1 MDGIPLAAGDE
12 TRMAVLALLS
22 RGPASRAVI
31 ARELELS
38 PATVSQVT
46 RRLIRQ
52 GVVET
57 LAFAPSDGGRPG
69 QLLGLVGGAGHAIGV
84 KLAADHLV
92 LVDVG
97 LDGEV
102 RSRRTESFDAPAP
115 DAIER
120 LVEIL
125 QGISAAG
132 SGRLLGIGVGV
143 PGVVARPDVGTVDA
157 AVLGW
162 SNMPLGAY
170 LRRAMGVPVLIE
182 NDVKAL
188 AVAEHVYG
196 RGRERE
202 NFAVLTIGRGLG
214 FARFSRGALD
224 RGAHG
229 GAGELGHVVI
239 KPGGSLC
246 ACGNRGCLEAYVSAG
261 ALADSARSRG
271 ILRAEEGFEALL
283 RLADSGD
290 AVACEIFAKAA
301 QRLAQA
307 VAGPVAAIDPEVVF
321 VAGEGTA
328 AWRHWD
334 SAFRQALAR
343 RLPESM
349 RNLAVE
355 VDEWDESNWAHGA
368 AAIVLATPF
377 DRHALAGHQRPE
389 VLARL
394 HGSIAPGEGTDA
406 LPAPASGTHL
416 AGEYVPPA

>member
-1 MDGIPLAAGDE
+1 MEGMPLAAGDE

-22 RGPASRAVI
+22 REPLSRAAI
-31 ARELELS
+31 ARELDLS

-46 RRLIRQ
+46 RRLIKQ
-52 GVVET
+52 GVVKT
-57 LAFAPSDGGRPG
+57 LSFAPSDGGRPG
-69 QLLGLVGGAGHAIGV
+69 QLLGLIGGAGRAIGV

-102 RSRRTESFDAPAP
+102 RSTRTEPFDALSP

-120 LVEIL
+120 LVETL
-125 QGISAAG
+125 LHMSAGG

-143 PGVVARPDVGTVDA
+143 PGVVARPDIGTVDA

-162 SNMPLGAY
+162 SGMPLGAY

-182 NDVKAL
+182 NDVKSL

-202 NFAVLTIGRGLG
+202 NFAVITIGRGIG

-229 GAGELGHVVI
+229 GAGELGHVIVT
-239 KPGGSLC
+239 PGGPQC
-246 ACGNRGCLEAYVSAG
+246 ACGSRGCLEAYVSAG
-261 ALADSARSRG
+261 ALVASARSQG
-271 ILRAEEGFEALL
+271 IVQGKDGFEELMH
-283 RLADSGD
+283 LADGGD
-290 AVACEIFAKAA
+290 PRACEIFAKAA

-307 VAGPVAAIDPEVVF
+307 AAGPIAAIDPEVVF
-321 VAGEGTA
+321 VAGEGTV
-328 AWRHWD
+328 AWKHWD
-334 SAFRQALAR
+334 NAFRQALGR

-349 RNLAVE
+349 RSLPVE

-394 HGSIAPGEGTDA
+394 HGSA
-406 LPAPASGTHL
+406 APA
-416 AGEYVPPA
+416 

>member
-1 MDGIPLAAGDE
+1 MAILA
-12 TRMAVLALLS
+12 VLS

-31 ARELELS
+31 ARELDLS

-46 RRLIRQ
+46 RRLISQ

-57 LAFAPSDGGRPG
+57 LSFAPSDGGRPG

-84 KLAADHLV
+84 KLAADHVV

-97 LDGEV
+97 LDGQV
-102 RSRRTESFDAPAP
+102 LSRRTETFDAVSA

-125 QGISAAG
+125 RRMSGEG
-132 SGRLLGIGVGV
+132 RGRLLGIGVGV
-143 PGVVARPDVGTVDA
+143 PGVVVHPDVGTVDT

-170 LRRAMGVPVLIE
+170 LRRVTGVPVLIE

-202 NFAVLTIGRGLG
+202 NFAVITIGRGLG
-214 FARFSRGALD
+214 FARFARGALD

-229 GAGELGHVVI
+229 AAGELGHVVI
-239 KPGGSLC
+239 VPGGAQC
-246 ACGNRGCLEAYVSAG
+246 ACGNRGCLEAYVSFA
-261 ALADSARSRG
+261 ALVASAKSRG
-271 ILRAEEGFEALL
+271 VLRESDGLDELVA
-283 RLADSGD
+283 LADSGD
-290 AVACEIFAKAA
+290 APAQEVFAKAA

-307 VAGPVAAIDPEVVF
+307 AAGPLAAIDPEVVF
-321 VAGEGTA
+321 VAGEGTS

-334 SAFRQALAR
+334 SSFRQTLAR
-343 RLPESM
+343 RLPPSM
-349 RNLAVE
+349 RDLPVE

-394 HGSIAPGEGTDA
+394 HGSAVAADGADA
-406 LPAPASGTHL
+406 LSL
-416 AGEYVPPA
+416 